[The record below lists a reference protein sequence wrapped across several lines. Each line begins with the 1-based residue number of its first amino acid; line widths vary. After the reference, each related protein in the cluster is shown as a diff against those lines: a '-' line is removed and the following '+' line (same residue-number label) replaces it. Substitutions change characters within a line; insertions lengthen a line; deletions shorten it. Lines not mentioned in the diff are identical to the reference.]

1 MDKHDDRQDST
12 TTPRGLGEEAP
23 IVIGSN
29 SPIAL
34 DDPDDLWLVTKG
46 VVDVF
51 AVRIRGGIVGG
62 ERHHLFRAHEGD
74 LLMGFDGQWQSDGV
88 QIIAVGTNQ
97 TAIARFPR
105 SRFQQLL
112 QDPDYDLEMMA
123 LLDGWIAN
131 LSIGIEHTSALR
143 QFVPIAPHKPIA
155 LKEGQIA
162 RTARKALWVRCVS
175 GSVQF
180 LSKKELPLITE
191 DDYIPLADTTWLYAP
206 QPAQIYAMDT
216 PSFVKQ
222 ALRWEY
228 IENFHRVAQNCILW
242 NIERHEAIE
251 RERLRKRGEYDQ
263 GQLNNAFGR
272 LAGILHRE
280 RAAQYQADYGGDEP
294 LFLSC
299 QAVGNALGVR
309 IVRPPDP
316 IDGRAEAL
324 TLEAIIHASG
334 LRAREVALR
343 DDWWRRDN
351 GPLLGYWGTERHPVA
366 LLPASSTSYNLY
378 DPITHKR
385 QRITPQ
391 LAQQISRFAFSFYP
405 TLPNRP
411 LTLSDLARFGLRD
424 SLRDVGIVVWMGVM
438 GGLLSTLIPLITGR
452 IFDMIIPAADR
463 RGLVELVMIL
473 LVAAFATAIFQVVR
487 SIAVLRIE
495 MKFDGT
501 LQSAIWDRL
510 LNLPTAFF
518 RGYSAGD
525 LSSRAMGVSTIRRTV
540 SGTIVLAMLSSVFSL
555 FNFLLLFILD
565 ARLAVVATTLVLLAA
580 LITWVAGYRQMRY
593 QRALADIQ
601 GNISGLV
608 LQLITGISKLRIA
621 GVENR
626 AFAQWAQR
634 FGQQKRLAYKA
645 GSVEN
650 ALTVFNMVY
659 PIMTLLILF
668 AFVVQDS
675 AITTGVFL
683 AFNAAFTQFLLAGL
697 ELSNAFISVL
707 RIVPNY
713 ERMKPILQT
722 LPEVDAT
729 RADPGELTG
738 EIEVNHVSFRY
749 KEDGPLILKDIS
761 FQVRPGDFVALV
773 GPSGSGKSTLLR
785 LLLGFE
791 RPTSGA
797 IFYDGQDLSGLDIR
811 SVRRQLGVVL
821 QNSQLMTGD
830 IYTNIVGIAPLSMEA
845 AWEAAEMAG
854 LADDIRQMPMG
865 MHTIVSEGGTTL
877 SGGQRQRLLIA
888 RAIAKKPKILFFD
901 EATSALDNRT
911 QAIVSESLESLDATR
926 IVIAHRLSTIIHADR
941 ILVFER
947 GAIVQSG
954 TYESLMREKG
964 LFAELAR
971 RQLV

>member
-1 MDKHDDRQDST
+1 MDNREAQHKL
-12 TTPRGLGEEAP
+12 PFGFGEEIP

-29 SPIAL
+29 TPIAL
-34 DDPDDLWLVTKG
+34 DDPDTLWLVAKG

-51 AVRIRGGIVGG
+51 AVRIRSGIVGG
-62 ERHHLFRAHEGD
+62 ERHHLFRAHKGD
-74 LLMGFDGQWQSDGV
+74 LLMGFEGQWQSDGV
-88 QIIAVGTNQ
+88 QIIAVGMSQ
-97 TAIARFPR
+97 TEVARLGRARFLE
-105 SRFQQLL
+105 LL
-112 QDPDYDLEMMA
+112 QNPDYDLEMMD

-131 LSIGIEHTSALR
+131 LSSGIEQTSALR
-143 QFVPIAPHKPIA
+143 QFVSIIPHKRIL
-155 LKEGQIA
+155 LKSGQVA
-162 RTARKALWVRCVS
+162 RPTRRIVWARCVS
-175 GSVQF
+175 GTAQF
-180 LSKKELPLITE
+180 LSKAELPLITE

-206 QPAQIYAMDT
+206 QVAEIYAMDT
-216 PSFVKQ
+216 ASFVKEAMQ
-222 ALRWEY
+222 WEY
-228 IENFHRVAQNCILW
+228 IANFHRIAHNCILW
-242 NIERHEAIE
+242 NIERYEAIE
-251 RERLRKRGEYDQ
+251 RERLRKRYAYDR

-280 RAAQYQADYGGDEP
+280 RMGQYQTDYAGDEP

-299 QAVGNALGVR
+299 QALGSALGVR

-316 IDGRAEAL
+316 IDGRNEVL

-351 GPLLGYWGTERHPVA
+351 GPLLGYLGEERLPVA
-366 LLPASSTSYNLY
+366 LLPISSTRYDLY
-378 DPITHKR
+378 HPITR
-385 QRITPQ
+385 QRQRVTAHI
-391 LAQQISRFAFSFYP
+391 AQQIGRFAFSFYP
-405 TLPNRP
+405 TLPNHP
-411 LTLSDLARFGLRD
+411 LTWSDLVRFGLRD
-424 SLRDVGIVVWMGVM
+424 SMKDIVIVFWMGVL
-438 GGLLSTLIPLITGR
+438 GGLLSTLVPLITGR
-452 IFDMIIPAADR
+452 IFDVVVPAADR
-463 RGLVELVMIL
+463 RSLVELALIL
-473 LVAAFATAIFQVVR
+473 LTAAFATAVFQVVR

-495 MKFDGT
+495 MKFDGI

-510 LNLPTAFF
+510 LNLPTSFF

-525 LSSRAMGVSTIRRTV
+525 LSSRAMGVSTIRRTI

-555 FNFLLLFILD
+555 FNFFLLFVLD
-565 ARLAVVATTLVLLAA
+565 SRLAIVATILVLVATFV
-580 LITWVAGYRQMRY
+580 TWLAGYRQMHY

-601 GNISGLV
+601 GAISGLV

-626 AFAQWAQR
+626 ALAQWAYR

-645 GSVEN
+645 GNVEN
-650 ALTVFNMVY
+650 LLTVFNLVY
-659 PIMTLLILF
+659 PIVSSLIIF
-668 AFVVQDS
+668 AFVIQDGS
-675 AITTGVFL
+675 ITTGVFL
-683 AFNAAFTQFLLAGL
+683 AFNAAFTQFLFAGL
-697 ELSNAFISVL
+697 ELSNAFLAVL

-722 LPEVDAT
+722 VPEVDAT
-729 RADPGELTG
+729 RADPGKLTG

-791 RPTSGA
+791 KPDSGA

-830 IYTNIVGIAPLSMEA
+830 IYTNIVGIDPVSMEA

-854 LADDIRQMPMG
+854 LANDIRQMPMG

-941 ILVFER
+941 ILVLDK
-947 GAIVQSG
+947 GVIVQSG